1 MDACSFFHVLLL
13 SQSLCPQRGPQDTG
27 GSSLCC
33 AAGPADHTFQT
44 RGPCRYTPS
53 PTHTPPPLLFP
64 VCNYKFAFKD
74 RGSVCFVNWFI
85 WIIQFQTLEGN
96 FRNTPHQHAQ
106 QRALPPPTADVPAWD
121 TVREA
126 GSREAMER
134 QTAGASPSAAQPH
147 AQETR
152 HERLLKMCAQSPP
165 LRLTAGREPRDR
177 DNCSLP
183 MSNQSEGGSPASL
196 EQWGRGSPRAG
207 GDPWLGTRFEAA
219 PGQRLL

>member
-33 AAGPADHTFQT
+33 AAGPADHPFQT
-44 RGPCRYTPS
+44 LGACRYTPS

-74 RGSVCFVNWFI
+74 RGSVCFVNWFV

-121 TVREA
+121 TGTR
-126 GSREAMER
+126 SER
-134 QTAGASPSAAQPH
+134 PGVGKRWRDRRQEPALQPH
-147 AQETR
+147 SRT
-152 HERLLKMCAQSPP
+152 
-165 LRLTAGREPRDR
+165 LRKPDTK
-177 DNCSLP
+177 
-183 MSNQSEGGSPASL
+183 GS
-196 EQWGRGSPRAG
+196 
-207 GDPWLGTRFEAA
+207 
-219 PGQRLL
+219 